1 MVEPDS
7 QADLVLTKFSRSNV
21 PRDIHLRPLPFSFSQ
36 EPGWQSQGGGTD
48 RHPCRALPVSLAISV
63 PKDRVVGRVHLL
75 GVFALF
81 SNHDPKGGRGAV
93 IQFMSHD
100 RVVHSLELVRNR
112 HYRDAHESELLEN
125 FFGDGSS
132 IETVG
137 CVFMDSTRVRL
148 DILSIDVPTDATFDT
163 IIFKDLGLSSSFVI
177 FDVVLECPR
186 ASKCPFHSSSLGIP
200 LSELGSIVRLRDRVR
215 FQKAMTQ
222 VHSAFSKSSDLD
234 EVRSEALTFLAI
246 VTAGMLEAGGSRSL
260 HKIQLEAARSFDKCE
275 TVEEIENMSTEM
287 IHRVVGDWLNTDEV
301 QPRIVEKALSVV
313 DRHFA
318 ADISDDDIANQ
329 VGMSTSHFRFLFKQA
344 VGKPFHQYLIATRL
358 EKAKLMLEA
367 GQGSVSEIANAV
379 GFSGLASFSRA
390 FTQRFGTSPSEFKKA
405 RGL

>member
-1 MVEPDS
+1 M
-7 QADLVLTKFSRSNV
+7 
-21 PRDIHLRPLPFSFSQ
+21 HLRPLSIPFGSDS
-36 EPGWQSQGGGTD
+36 GWQSQGGATD
-48 RHPCRALPVSLAISV
+48 KHPCRGLPSSLTIAV
-63 PKDRVVGRVHLL
+63 PKDRFVTKIHFL

-81 SNHDPKGGRGAV
+81 SNGDPKGGRGAV
-93 IQFMSHD
+93 IQFFKGSTA
-100 RVVHSLELVRNR
+100 VHTIELIRNR

-137 CVFMDSTRVRL
+137 CVFLDSTRVRL
-148 DILSIDVPTDATFDT
+148 DILTVEAPPEISFDQ
-163 IIFKDLGLSSSFVI
+163 IVFKDLGLASSFVI
-177 FDVVLECPR
+177 YDVAFECPR
-186 ASKCPFHSSSLGIP
+186 ANKCPFHSSSHGIP
-200 LSELGSIVRLRDRVR
+200 LSELGAIVRLRDRVR
-215 FQKAMTQ
+215 FQKAMQQ
-222 VHSAFSKSSDLD
+222 VHAAFEKSADLD

-260 HKIQLEAARSFDKCE
+260 HKIQLEAARGFDKCQS
-275 TVEEIENMSTEM
+275 VEEIEAMSTEM
-287 IHRVVGDWLNTDEV
+287 IHRIVGDWLNTDEV

-318 ADISDDDIANQ
+318 ANISDDVVANQ
-329 VGMSTSHFRFLFKQA
+329 VGLSTSHFRYLFKQA

-358 EKAKLMLEA
+358 EKAKVMLES

-390 FTQRFGTSPSEFKKA
+390 FTQRFGTSPSEFKKV